1 MQHLAHFSR
10 ARIEWSRTTIS
21 CTITNK
27 GNIML
32 YTLPRIAQDLGVAY
46 HTLRRWV
53 VTGRIQG
60 VTPPVK
66 GRWSYLT
73 ESDVN
78 IISGYVNARLVS
90 SRVARKSTSTP
101 R

>member
-1 MQHLAHFSR
+1 
-10 ARIEWSRTTIS
+10 
-21 CTITNK
+21 
-27 GNIML
+27 ML

-66 GRWSYLT
+66 KRWSYLT
-73 ESDVN
+73 EADVN
-78 IISGYVNARLVS
+78 VIADYVNARTVA
-90 SRVARKSTSTP
+90 SRVGPKSRPTP
-101 R
+101 P

>member
-1 MQHLAHFSR
+1 
-10 ARIEWSRTTIS
+10 
-21 CTITNK
+21 
-27 GNIML
+27 ML
-32 YTLPRIAQDLGVAY
+32 YTLPRLATDLEVDY

-78 IISGYVNARLVS
+78 IISGYVNARTVTARVSPKTSERPLV
-90 SRVARKSTSTP
+90 VDDGHQHQKGTS
-101 R
+101 